1 MNSGSRWRKYAFT
14 REEMEESTATIL
26 ILEPDDNLREMMTQS
41 LRGLGYRVIIA
52 SDWMDALSFFQ
63 EQRPELMLLDVV
75 LPQMNGIDLLRYFK
89 TQGWL
94 KQTNVI
100 LISALGYPE
109 ILQKA
114 RTAGAKDF
122 LVKPFEEDVFLG
134 KVRSSLGEMDSN

>member
-1 MNSGSRWRKYAFT
+1 
-14 REEMEESTATIL
+14 MEDSTAEIL
-26 ILEPDDNLREMMTQS
+26 ILEPDDALRERMIQS
-41 LRGLGYRVIIA
+41 LKGLGYRVIIA

-63 EQRPELMLLDVV
+63 QQRPQLMLLDVV

-94 KQTNVI
+94 KETRVI

-114 RTAGAKDF
+114 KMAGAKDF
-122 LVKPFEEDVFLG
+122 LVKPFEIDEFIV
-134 KVRSSLGEMDSN
+134 KVQRSLGETDSA

>member
-1 MNSGSRWRKYAFT
+1 
-14 REEMEESTATIL
+14 MEDSTAEIL
-26 ILEPDDNLREMMTQS
+26 ILEPDDALRERMTQS
-41 LRGLGYRVIIA
+41 LKGLGYRVIIA

-63 EQRPELMLLDVV
+63 QQRPQLMLLDVV

-94 KQTNVI
+94 KETKVI

-114 RTAGAKDF
+114 KTAGAKDF
-122 LVKPFEEDVFLG
+122 LVKPFEIDEFIG
-134 KVRSSLGEMDSN
+134 KVQRSLGEMDST